1 MSLED
6 VLLEDD
12 VVGEGFLQ
20 RLVYL
25 LVLDGGPV
33 EGEKDYVCLLF
44 FCQDGVYF
52 EGVDSFGR
60 FYCV

>member
-33 EGEKDYVCLLF
+33 EGEEDNGCLLF
-44 FCQDGVYF
+44 FCQDGGYF
-52 EGVDSFGR
+52 EGVDTFRR